1 MYKSYESLLID
12 VADGI
17 AVITMNRP
25 SAMNAITD
33 GMNAELRS
41 IWRDL
46 DNDPAVRVSVLIG
59 SGDRAFSAGG
69 DMKEAAAKF
78 QREGTDYFDMVVGE
92 LRAADELVYNLIHA
106 RKPVISAINGVAVGA
121 GLAVALLADISIMA
135 DDARL
140 IDGHAPLG
148 LTAGDHSSMI
158 WPLLCGMAKS
168 KYYLLTSEAISAK
181 DADALG
187 LVSKVVPQSDLMTEA
202 MAVAR
207 KVADYSQFAMET
219 TKRALNQWLR
229 LGGLASFDY
238 SLATEMLCYFD
249 GRGEAARAA
258 AKTAEAAS

>member
-1 MYKSYESLLID
+1 MYKSYECLLVD

-17 AVITMNRP
+17 ALITLNRP
-25 SAMNAITD
+25 SAMNALDERT
-33 GMNAELRS
+33 NAELRS

-46 DNDPAVRVSVLIG
+46 DNDPEVRVSVITG
-59 SGDRAFSAGG
+59 AGDRAFSAGG
-69 DMKEAAAKF
+69 DVKEGAAKLL
-78 QREGTDYFDMVVGE
+78 REGPDYFQMVVDE
-92 LRAADELVYNLIHA
+92 MHAADELVYNLVHS

-148 LTAGDHSSMI
+148 VTAGDHACMI

-181 DADALG
+181 DADAMG
-187 LVSKVVPQSDLMTEA
+187 LVSKVVPRADLMEEA

-207 KVADYSQFAMET
+207 RVAGNSPFAMQT

-229 LGGLASFDY
+229 LGGLASHDY

-249 GRGEAARAA
+249 GRGDAARAA
-258 AKTAEAAS
+258 AATKKVES